1 MENVEEMNKSN
12 SIQFYLFELFIQ
24 KVERSA

>member
-24 KVERSA
+24 EVARSA